1 MSNTYANWMFDR
13 EPAGTFA
20 LGHLFISAPD
30 LTTAREDPDN
40 GYWHCDI
47 ADHDSLSWSDKVY
60 ELFGLTV
67 GTPISRDMA
76 VARYAEHSKKALAD
90 VRQAALRRDF
100 GFILDAEIN
109 SAASSRWIR
118 VLAVPILADGRVVGL
133 HGVKKAL

>member
-1 MSNTYANWMFDR
+1 MNGNYANWMFDR

-20 LGHLFISAPD
+20 HGHIFIGAPD
-30 LTTAREDPDN
+30 LAAARENPEN

-47 ADHDSLSWSDKVY
+47 ADHDSLTWSDKVY
-60 ELFGLTV
+60 ELFGLSA

-76 VARYAEHSKKALAD
+76 VACYAEHSKKALD
-90 VRQAALRRDF
+90 EMRLAALRRDF

-109 SAASSRWIR
+109 SGASSRWIR